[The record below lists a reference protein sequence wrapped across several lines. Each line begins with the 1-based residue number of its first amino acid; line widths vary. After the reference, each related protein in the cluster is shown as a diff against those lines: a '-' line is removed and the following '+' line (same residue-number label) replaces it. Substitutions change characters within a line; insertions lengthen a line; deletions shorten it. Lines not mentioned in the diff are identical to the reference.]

1 MPGDLAASRQKI
13 VRLALIVAAA
23 LWALT
28 VTGSADHDRCP
39 EAPPYALLPADW
51 PCAVVPACGTQYG
64 VCRLPYVAFA
74 GQPCHCQGPD
84 GSWVPGVCIR
94 GSDLR

>member
-1 MPGDLAASRQKI
+1 MTSMRLAA
-13 VRLALIVAAA
+13 IVAATAA
-23 LWALT
+23 LWGLGVA
-28 VTGSADHDRCP
+28 GSDDRCP
-39 EAPPYALLPADW
+39 EAPPYSLLPADW

-84 GSWVPGVCIR
+84 GNWVPGVCIR
-94 GSDLR
+94 GSDFR